1 MPDNIPI
8 GEWSAAMLTF
18 DYAHRTCIE
27 PCIFRLRF
35 WPRVMRDAPSRYA
48 SSGPRKKV
56 GAFTDS
62 SSGPAMKTCL
72 SSDEDRNA
80 QFALGDVAAPLRSP
94 GAGNYGTNL
103 PPETSRNLAVQ
114 DKVTFDF
121 SRENVGKL
129 QSLALHRNALP
140 AEPAGTAHQLPPGF
154 GADGNLERA
163 HFV

>member
-35 WPRVMRDAPSRYA
+35 WPRVMRNAPSRYA

-72 SSDEDRNA
+72 SSDEDPDA

-94 GAGNYGTNL
+94 GARSTQGNAPLASERFRFVPRTFRPIFDRL
-103 PPETSRNLAVQ
+103 IVQRSMRAVCDPE
-114 DKVTFDF
+114 
-121 SRENVGKL
+121 
-129 QSLALHRNALP
+129 
-140 AEPAGTAHQLPPGF
+140 
-154 GADGNLERA
+154 GA
-163 HFV
+163 